1 MMLNKYNVGNTV
13 IDRGQFP
20 LQGLVE
26 PDVAEILGKRKLC
39 LDVVY
44 IIFKYTEQKN
54 SLFCVIQINSRSI
67 INYFVVVTMFI
78 FSLLVCNR
86 IF

>member
-26 PDVAEILGKRKLC
+26 PDVAEILGKRKLY

-44 IIFKYTEQKN
+44 IIFKDN
-54 SLFCVIQINSRSI
+54 
-67 INYFVVVTMFI
+67 
-78 FSLLVCNR
+78 
-86 IF
+86 

>member
-26 PDVAEILGKRKLC
+26 PDVAEILGKRKLY

-44 IIFKYTEQKN
+44 IIFMIKFMVK
-54 SLFCVIQINSRSI
+54 
-67 INYFVVVTMFI
+67 
-78 FSLLVCNR
+78 FS
-86 IF
+86 FSP